1 MPPLEEPLLVFR
13 IEGMDCAEE
22 IAVLRAE
29 IGPLVGG
36 EEHLSFDLLHRKM
49 AIRSGPSDV
58 TPERIVAAVKRTGM
72 RAEHVEGAPRGRSEV
87 PDPRKRSLVELT
99 VVSGLSVVLGFGAH
113 VISSGS
119 LREAWGPEG
128 TGLSHALPLPAIV
141 LYAVSVLSGV
151 WYVLPKAFF
160 AIRSLRPDMN
170 LLMTI
175 AVAGAIAIGEWL
187 EAATV
192 SFLFALSLALESW
205 SVGHARRAVA
215 ALMDLSPA
223 TARVIKENGAEEE
236 VASESVAVGT
246 AFVVRPG
253 ERIPLDGRVRR
264 GASDVNQAPI
274 TGESLPVA
282 KGPGQD
288 VFAGTIN
295 GNGALEIESTKP
307 ASQTTL
313 ARIVQMVGASH
324 DRRAP
329 SERWVEAFARY
340 YTPSILGFAL
350 LILAVPPLLLGAE
363 WGPWIYR
370 SLVLLVIG
378 CPCAL
383 VISTPVSV
391 VAALAS
397 AARAG
402 VLVKGGEYLELP
414 ARLAAFAFD
423 KTGTLTEGE
432 PRVREV
438 VPLGDH
444 GEEDFLVRAVA
455 LEARSDHPIARAIL
469 AYASAQHIDVRPVED
484 FEIIQGKGA
493 TGRFDGKRYWVGS
506 HRFLEELGQETP
518 DVHARL
524 EAMSRAGC
532 SVLFVGNET
541 HVCGL
546 ISVADAVR
554 PNAREVVDRLRE
566 AGVKHFALLTGDNKE
581 TASAIAAEVGIEDV
595 RAELLPEEKVRA
607 VESLLENYG
616 TVGMVGD
623 GVNDAPALA
632 RATLGIAMGAAGS
645 DAAIET
651 ADVAL
656 MSDDISRLP
665 WLVHHSRRTLRI
677 IRQNVTFSLGVKAL
691 FVALTMLGHA
701 SLWSAIAAD
710 MGASLIVI
718 FNGLRLLRT
727 DASRSGTPKPRVD
740 ARGIP
745 AAHERVVEDSQH

>member
-1 MPPLEEPLLVFR
+1 MNFQ
-13 IEGMDCAEE
+13 IDGMDCAEE
-22 IAVLRAE
+22 IAVLRKE

-36 EEHLSFDLLHRKM
+36 EDHLSFDLLHRKM
-49 AIRSGPSDV
+49 TITSGPAGLSSV
-58 TPERIVAAVKRTGM
+58 TIIAAVRRTGM
-72 RAEHVEGAPRGRSEV
+72 RAQRLEKESAPGRTEA
-87 PDPRKRSLVELT
+87 PDSRKRSLLGLT
-99 VVSGLSVVLGFGAH
+99 AVSGLSLALGFGAH
-113 VISSGS
+113 VLSSGS
-119 LREAWGPEG
+119 FRAAWGSEEA
-128 TGLSHALPLPAIV
+128 GLSRALPLPTIV
-141 LYAVSVLSGV
+141 FYAAAVLSGI
-151 WYVLPKAFF
+151 WHVLPKAFF
-160 AIRSLRPDMN
+160 SLRSLRPDMN
-170 LLMTI
+170 LLMSI
-175 AVAGAIAIGEWL
+175 AVAGAIAIGEWF
-187 EAATV
+187 EAGTV

-215 ALMDLSPA
+215 ALMELSPA
-223 TARVIKENGAEEE
+223 TARVLKGDGSEEE
-236 VASESVAVGT
+236 VASEAVAVGT
-246 AFVVRPG
+246 ALIVRPG

-264 GASDVNQAPI
+264 GESHVNQAPI
-274 TGESLPVA
+274 TGESMPVM
-282 KGPGQD
+282 KGPGLE
-288 VFAGTIN
+288 VFAGSIN
-295 GNGALEIESTKP
+295 GDGALEIESTKP

-313 ARIVQMVGASH
+313 ARIVQRVGEAHS
-324 DRRAP
+324 RRAP
-329 SERWVEAFARY
+329 SEQWVETFARY
-340 YTPSILGFAL
+340 YTPSILGLAL
-350 LILAVPPLLLGAE
+350 LILVVPPLLLGAE

-402 VLVKGGEYLELP
+402 VLVKGGEYLERP
-414 ARLAAFAFD
+414 AHLKAIAMD
-423 KTGTLTEGE
+423 KTGTLTEGQ
-432 PRVREV
+432 PRVREI

-444 GEEDFLVRAVA
+444 GEGDFLIRAVA

-469 AYASAQHIDVRPVED
+469 AYAAAQKIEVRPVED
-484 FEIIQGKGA
+484 FQIIQGKGA
-493 TGRFDGKRYWVGS
+493 TGRFEGKRYWVGS

-524 EAMSRAGC
+524 EEMSRAGC

-554 PNAREVVDRLRE
+554 SNAREVVDSLRR
-566 AGVKHFALLTGDNKE
+566 AGVEHISLLTGDNKE
-581 TASAIAAEVGIEDV
+581 TARAIAAEVGIEDV

-607 VESLLENYG
+607 LEGLLEKYG

-632 RATLGIAMGAAGS
+632 RATVGIAMGAAGS
-645 DAAIET
+645 DAALET

-656 MSDDISRLP
+656 MSDDLSRLP
-665 WLVHHSRRTLRI
+665 WLIRHSRRTLRI
-677 IRQNVTFSLGVKAL
+677 IRQNVTFSLAVKAA

-727 DASRSGTPKPRVD
+727 DAPVSASAHPARSTPNTKP
-740 ARGIP
+740 A
-745 AAHERVVEDSQH
+745 

>member
-1 MPPLEEPLLVFR
+1 MNFQ
-13 IEGMDCAEE
+13 IDGMDCAEE
-22 IAVLRAE
+22 IAVLRKE

-36 EEHLSFDLLHRKM
+36 EDHLSFDLLHRKM
-49 AIRSGPSDV
+49 TV
-58 TPERIVAAVKRTGM
+58 TPGPEELSPETILAAIQRTGM
-72 RAEHVEGAPRGRSEV
+72 RAQWLEKESGPGRLEA
-87 PDPRKRSLVELT
+87 PDPRKRTLLKLT
-99 VVSGLSVVLGFGAH
+99 AVSGVSLALGFGAH
-113 VISSGS
+113 LLSSGS
-119 LREAWGPEG
+119 FREAWGSED
-128 TGLSHALPLPAIV
+128 TGHSHALPLPAIV
-141 LYAVSVLSGV
+141 LYAIAVISGI
-151 WYVLPKAFF
+151 WRVLPKAFF
-160 AIRSLRPDMN
+160 SLRSLRPDMN

-175 AVAGAIAIGEWL
+175 AVGGAIAIGEWF
-187 EAATV
+187 EAGTV

-215 ALMDLSPA
+215 ALMELSPS
-223 TARVIKENGAEEE
+223 TVRVLMGDGSEEE
-236 VASESVAVGT
+236 VAPEAVAVGT
-246 AFVVRPG
+246 PFVVRPG

-264 GASDVNQAPI
+264 GESSVNQAPI
-274 TGESLPVA
+274 TGESLPVL
-282 KGPGQD
+282 KGVGLE
-288 VFAGTIN
+288 VFAGSIN

-313 ARIVQMVGASH
+313 ARIIQMVGEAHS
-324 DRRAP
+324 RRAP
-329 SERWVEAFARY
+329 SERWVESFARY
-340 YTPSILGFAL
+340 YTPSILGLAL
-350 LILAVPPLLLGAE
+350 LILLVPPLFLGAE

-402 VLVKGGEYLELP
+402 VLVKGGEHLERP
-414 ARLAAFAFD
+414 ARLKAVAFD
-423 KTGTLTEGE
+423 KTGTLTEGQ
-432 PRVREV
+432 PRVGQS
-438 VPLGDH
+438 VPLGGH
-444 GEEDFLVRAVA
+444 GEEDFLARAVA

-469 AYASAQHIDVRPVED
+469 AYAAAQHIQVRPVED
-484 FEIIQGKGA
+484 FQLIQGKGA
-493 TGRFDGKRYWVGS
+493 TGLFEGKRYWVGS

-524 EAMSRAGC
+524 EEMSRAGC

-554 PNAREVVDRLRE
+554 PNAREVVDSLRK
-566 AGVKHFALLTGDNKE
+566 AGVEHIVLLTGDNKE
-581 TASAIAAEVGIEDV
+581 TAQAIAAEVGIEDV
-595 RAELLPEEKVRA
+595 RAELLPEEKVWA
-607 VESLLENYG
+607 VEGLLEKYG

-632 RATLGIAMGAAGS
+632 RATVGIAMGAAGS
-645 DAAIET
+645 DAALET

-656 MSDDISRLP
+656 MSDDLSRLP
-665 WLVHHSRRTLRI
+665 WLIRHSRRTLRI
-677 IRQNVTFSLGVKAL
+677 IRQNVTFSLMVKAA

-710 MGASLIVI
+710 MGASLLVI

-727 DASRSGTPKPRVD
+727 DASVAVPTRP
-740 ARGIP
+740 
-745 AAHERVVEDSQH
+745 